1 MSKQFHTM
9 CELPVQ
15 ITRMQQY
22 SSPVLLADLPHP
34 NPFLVSEKKKPK
46 KPTKK
51 KNLCVHLL
59 GSFLFIV

>member
-9 CELPVQ
+9 CGLPVR

-34 NPFLVSEKKKPK
+34 NPFLVSEKKKQK
-46 KPTKK
+46 KQLKK
-51 KNLCVHLL
+51 TLCVHLL